1 MNLVWTVL
9 LLAAATGSVY
19 SQACVSY
26 SGMAQQFKQAI
37 QSEFQKQCT
46 GLLLPVVDFGVL
58 STLLNPITKI
68 TGLVINTA
76 NVAQLYFSNDGTKLN
91 TVVNLGCKSSE
102 IAIINIQVTISV
114 PITFDVLNGCPHY
127 IFNVNLVVINLSV
140 TGLNLNIALGQALVT
155 AVLQTVTVTVKSV
168 FVVVEGVVN
177 TAYSAVTAVFQL
189 NGVSCS
195 YYHQSVTPS
204 TNYVIYSYSLI
215 GDDFSISN
223 TNYPV
228 TPSQGTEV
236 SVFQMAENTAAKLIS
251 LAAANLQTKG
261 YSHTTILL
269 ILLIAEASVIPRTG
283 SGSHERGSKINAGR
297 ESVKNCSAVKKKL
310 KYLQHVIFISTRFG
324 GTAPSSDVAL
334 SSSDCTSLGLG
345 SLGVTTGLYL
355 YVTFGELTSC
365 VISSA
370 GVYVTAAVG
379 ISIQAGGTVYV
390 QASASLMLSAQVNVN
405 AGSIGVIIG
414 ENIAASNVQVTTV
427 IPGCGCLTTVLQN
440 LASVITNSAGTLQA
454 ALNVHFQVVAPI
466 PAVLGSS
473 GSTGVCTPNAGYCSC
488 LF

>member
-46 GLLLPVVDFGVL
+46 GLLLPVVNSGL
-58 STLLNPITKI
+58 IANLLNPITKI

-177 TAYSAVTAVFQL
+177 TASSAVTTVFQL

-251 LAAANLQTKG
+251 LAAANLQTK
-261 YSHTTILL
+261 
-269 ILLIAEASVIPRTG
+269 
-283 SGSHERGSKINAGR
+283 
-297 ESVKNCSAVKKKL
+297 
-310 KYLQHVIFISTRFG
+310 
-324 GTAPSSDVAL
+324 VAL

-345 SLGVTTGLYL
+345 GLGVTAGIYL
-355 YVTFGELTSC
+355 NLNFGELTSC

-405 AGSIGVIIG
+405 ARSIGVIIG

>member
-19 SQACVSY
+19 SQACGSY
-26 SGMAQQFKQAI
+26 SGIAQQFKQAI

-251 LAAANLQTKG
+251 LAAANLQTK
-261 YSHTTILL
+261 
-269 ILLIAEASVIPRTG
+269 
-283 SGSHERGSKINAGR
+283 
-297 ESVKNCSAVKKKL
+297 
-310 KYLQHVIFISTRFG
+310 
-324 GTAPSSDVAL
+324 VAL

-345 SLGVTTGLYL
+345 SLGVTAGIYL
-355 YVTFGELTSC
+355 NLNFGELTSC

-379 ISIQAGGTVYV
+379 ISIQASGTVYV

-414 ENIAASNVQVTTV
+414 ENIAAGNVQVTTV

-440 LASVITNSAGTLQA
+440 LASVITNSAGTIQA
-454 ALNVHFQVVAPI
+454 ALNVHFKVVAPI
-466 PAVLGSS
+466 PTVPGSS
-473 GSTGVCTPNAGYCSC
+473 GSTGVCTPNSGYCSC
-488 LF
+488 PI